1 MATEKY
7 NVVILGSGPAG
18 LTAAIYTARAGL
30 KPLVIG
36 GAEPGGQLM
45 LTTEVEN
52 FPGFKDGIQGPELM
66 QQMRAQATRFG
77 ATIWDANIT
86 EADLAKRPYKLKAG
100 DKEVE
105 AESIIIA
112 TGASAR
118 WLGLDSEKKLI
129 GKGVSSCATCD
140 GFFFKD
146 KELIVI
152 GGGDAAMEEANFLT
166 KFASKVTVIVRRD
179 VLRASKIMQKR
190 AKENKK
196 IEFIWNSEVQEVL
209 GKDKVEGVMLKNN
222 KTGKDTKFKTDGMFV
237 AIGHKPNTEFIE
249 GQVELDKKKY
259 VSVTDNT
266 HTSKEGVFV
275 AGDVQDYRYR
285 QAITASGLGCMA
297 ALDAEKWLVENGISE
312 GSTSSSYG
320 T

>member
-7 NVVILGSGPAG
+7 KVVILGSGPAG

-86 EADLAKRPYKLKAG
+86 EADLAKSPYKLKAG
-100 DKEVE
+100 DKGVE

-166 KFASKVTVIVRRD
+166 KFASKGTVIVRCYE
-179 VLRASKIMQKR
+179 LRASKSMQQMS
-190 AKENKK
+190 KENKK
-196 IEFIWNSEVQEVL
+196 IDFIWKS
-209 GKDKVEGVMLKNN
+209 
-222 KTGKDTKFKTDGMFV
+222 
-237 AIGHKPNTEFIE
+237 
-249 GQVELDKKKY
+249 
-259 VSVTDNT
+259 
-266 HTSKEGVFV
+266 
-275 AGDVQDYRYR
+275 
-285 QAITASGLGCMA
+285 
-297 ALDAEKWLVENGISE
+297 
-312 GSTSSSYG
+312 
-320 T
+320 